1 MNPAPIL
8 PKHPR
13 YRVRADVDVVEADA
27 ALRRLPL
34 ENISLGGMF
43 IKTLAASTPG
53 SSLRVRLFD
62 PASDAT
68 LGVTARVVH
77 VIDEPASLI
86 KRHPAGMGVQYLDV
100 APHTAALLRAFVERL
115 AQSAQVEPVRT
126 SSARFVSA
134 QAVEVDPGRL
144 ALRALWEQS
153 LKVGGLFAEG
163 PPPALGSAV
172 EVRIGGLRLR
182 GEVVHVQPGVGAG
195 VQLADPTGEG
205 RAAVVRYLAGEVDR
219 LGQPAAVPRGPPLH
233 KVLALVRQLFAGLE
247 VADGFA
253 ALALPMTAT
262 EEDVRRRA
270 ASVRRIL
277 ASPHAD
283 ATPPQAARIEA
294 ALRALARLEPA
305 LLARVVALR
314 NEAELV
320 PRRATPSAEDG
331 RRRELLAAAAAAAAN
346 GDQHLARG
354 HLARALELCPDDV
367 EVKQRLVQAQQAID
381 TAHALEAVGQAEVFV
396 KGLGMKDE
404 AARLARMALEASP
417 VREIRLRALG
427 VLARAGF
434 LDEAITVGEGLLAT
448 DESDPL
454 ALQML
459 MHLYERTKERV
470 RAARTGERL
479 LRLRPHDAELQKIV
493 RRLVKAART

>member
-1 MNPAPIL
+1 ML

-13 YRVRADVDVVEADA
+13 YRVRADVDVLENDA
-27 ALRRLPL
+27 SLRRLPI

-43 IKTLAASTPG
+43 IKTLSAPSPG
-53 SSLRVRLFD
+53 SPLRVRLFD
-62 PASDAT
+62 PVSEAT
-68 LGVTARVVH
+68 LGVSARVVH
-77 VIDEPASLI
+77 VIDEPMSLL
-86 KRHPAGMGVQYLDV
+86 KHHPAGMGVQYLDV
-100 APHTAALLRAFVERL
+100 PPQTASLLRAFVERL
-115 AQSAQVEPVRT
+115 VQSANAQPVRT

-134 QAVEVDPGRL
+134 QVVEVDPGRP

-163 PPPALGSAV
+163 FAPALGSTV
-172 EVRIGGLRLR
+172 EVRIGGLRLHAD
-182 GEVVHVQPGVGAG
+182 VVHVQEGVGAG
-195 VQLADPTGEG
+195 LQLTDPTGEG
-205 RAAVVRYLAGEVDR
+205 RAAVLRYLAGDVDR
-219 LGQPAAVPRGPPLH
+219 LGIAAPAPLGPPLH

-253 ALALPMTAT
+253 ALALPMDAN
-262 EEDVRRRA
+262 EDDVRRRA

-277 ASPHAD
+277 SAPHPD

-314 NEAELV
+314 HEAELV
-320 PRRATPSAEDG
+320 PRGATGSAEQG
-331 RRRELLAAAAAAAAN
+331 RRRELLDAATAAAAQ

-354 HLARALELCPDDV
+354 HLARALELCPNDV
-367 EVKQRLVQAQQAID
+367 EIKQRLVQAQQAID
-381 TAHALEAVGQAEVFV
+381 TARALEAVGQAEVFV

-404 AARLARMALEASP
+404 AARLARMALEASQ

-479 LRLRPHDAELQKIV
+479 LRLRPHDAELQKTV
-493 RRLVKAART
+493 RRLIKAART